1 MEAREASVAAGQAR
15 QDGPELD
22 LLVWDAPNIDMTLS
36 SILGSRPSPSSRP
49 RFDALAR
56 WFLAGAGEREVEGC
70 VFTNVQ
76 PASALTMRGW
86 IEALRG
92 FGYSVFA
99 RPKLQAD
106 DDVDEDMLRHIAE
119 RRVSHRLTRLVV
131 ASGDG
136 RNFLQPLEALAREG
150 VHVTVLSFAEVA
162 GYAQESEHIEF
173 VDLED
178 VPGAFQVPLGRT
190 RLTALP
196 PGGGW
201 FRPTRPMRA
210 LLEEPHAPHAH
221 AQPAVAVHLPDTEAA
236 AGAAADTTQPHAAAP
251 SAPVPHAPTPH
262 PPVPHPPFG
271 ARAAGGRAAP
281 VRAEP

>member
-56 WFLAGAGEREVEGC
+56 WFLSGAGEREVEGC

-92 FGYSVFA
+92 FGYAVFA

-178 VPGAFQVPLGRT
+178 VPGAFQFPLGRT

-210 LLEEPHAPHAH
+210 LLEEPHAPQTH
-221 AQPAVAVHLPDTEAA
+221 AQPVVAGHDAEA
-236 AGAAADTTQPHAAAP
+236 AGAAAHTPQPPAP
-251 SAPVPHAPTPH
+251 APGAPVPHPPAPH
-262 PPVPHPPFG
+262 GPVPHPPFG
-271 ARAAGGRAAP
+271 ARVASGRAAP
-281 VRAEP
+281 VRAEH